1 MTQFVT
7 PLLLIV
13 VGLVIVGK
21 SRGTLISSRV
31 TAAKT
36 SRKRATPAPQP
47 VSQPIQTQVQ
57 APQGVN
63 PLGDIYDIL
72 GDTK

>member
-7 PLLLIV
+7 PLLLIAI
-13 VGLVIVGK
+13 GLIIVSK
-21 SRGTLISSRV
+21 SRGTLINSRV

-36 SRKRATPAPQP
+36 TRKSKAPAPQP
-47 VSQPIQTQVQ
+47 VAQPIQTQIQ
-57 APQGVN
+57 TPQGVN